1 MTPEQYYSYLA
12 SLAEKHVQI
21 QHSESSKHYFR
32 GELEEFY
39 MDLRNKVRFPAL
51 IAESYD
57 LSYTDDGEKTRET
70 SFIVATNYSESKNWN
85 QIYAATNLCEN
96 IGEDILRRMLAD
108 EEGGEICAAISLVSA
123 TPLLNE
129 MYLYAG
135 VRFTISVNSVF
146 DDAVDAEK
154 WTDLQ

>member
-1 MTPEQYYSYLA
+1 MTPEQYYTYIE

-21 QHSESSKHYFR
+21 QHSDTSKHFFR

-51 IAESYD
+51 IAESYELTYD
-57 LSYTDDGEKTRET
+57 ESNKTRET
-70 SFIVATNYSESKNWN
+70 SFIVATNYQESKNWA

-96 IGEDILRRMLAD
+96 IGEDILRRMLSD

-146 DDAVDAEK
+146 DDDIDEGK